1 MAVGKEVKTKINSVK
16 STQKIT
22 SAMEMVAASKMRR
35 AQEQMALGL
44 SDAGAHVGMLCDAP
58 LPTDLLGNW
67 VRERGVLSLE
77 QAIRKMTSQPAQRAG
92 LFERGILR
100 PGMAADIVVF
110 DAGTIMDRATFQEP
124 HQYSEGMKWV
134 VVNGK
139 IVLDEGKL
147 TRARPGRGLRGP
159 GWIGE

>member
-1 MAVGKEVKTKINSVK
+1 
-16 STQKIT
+16 
-22 SAMEMVAASKMRR
+22 
-35 AQEQMALGL
+35 
-44 SDAGAHVGMLCDAP
+44 
-58 LPTDLLGNW
+58 
-67 VRERGVLSLE
+67 
-77 QAIRKMTSQPAQRAG
+77 MTSQPAQRAG

-100 PGMAADIVVF
+100 PGLAADIVVF
-110 DAGTIMDRATFQEP
+110 DAATIMDRATFQDP

-139 IVLDEGKL
+139 IVLDEGEL